1 MQQKEVTQSMKY
13 PLSYSQINDQ
23 KFDQTIVKRFP
34 NSKLSKEIFRSR
46 VVSNQQKVRSSKG
59 LKASQR
65 AKIRSLNTA
74 NFNSKF

>member
-74 NFNSKF
+74 NFHSKF